1 CVRQWQDGGR
11 AWGGGRTRTL
21 ESFVT
26 DAPDWDVVID
36 VGALAAKDGED
47 WVWRGGVPLPPAHER
62 AIAYLSCGGAD
73 ATVLREFDL
82 TTRKFVADGFNL
94 PEGRNSA
101 VWLDRDTL
109 LISSSLGAGM
119 STPTGD
125 PRTVR
130 LWRRGTDPL
139 AAPVIFETKDGIGVW
154 ASVDRT
160 VAHERVL
167 FIEKSSFL
175 DRNFWIC
182 DRAGPKPPLDV
193 RTDGWVQGYRDFIVV
208 TPRPPGTIGGKT
220 SVPDTVVGMSFT
232 TFLAGGRR
240 FTRLFEPGERRAL
253 QGFFWCG
260 GRLVLSILD

>member
-130 LWRRGTDPL
+130 LWRPGADPL

-175 DRNFWIC
+175 DSNFWIG
-182 DRAGPKPPLDV
+182 DRAGPKTHLDV
-193 RTDGWVQGYRDFIVV
+193 PTDAWVQVDRDFIVV
-208 TPRPPGTIGGKT
+208 KPRTPWTIGGGAFGPGT
-220 SVPDTVVGMSFT
+220 GVGLSFSGVLPGGPP
-232 TFLAGGRR
+232 FSRPFAAGGAA
-240 FTRLFEPGERRAL
+240 PPP
-253 QGFFWCG
+253 
-260 GRLVLSILD
+260 